1 MMYWHAIPLK
11 VINTSATFNTHYY
24 DKLSMVSLLE
34 KRYFDGNE
42 IKANLTTKII
52 GKAFQSYDIV
62 DSTNTIAS
70 NLASEGAEEGTV
82 VLAKMQKGGK
92 GRLEREWFSPNGGL
106 WLSIILRP
114 DIKPSEATKLTLMA
128 GVAVA
133 RILRSLY
140 NFDAK
145 IKWPNDVII
154 NGKKV
159 CGILTEARD
168 LENRIDYVILGIGI
182 NANFDLKDLPE
193 EIRNLTTTLG
203 GEIGSELDLEKLL
216 LALLMEID
224 KYYEILKIGNTNI
237 ILNEWRKLSDTL
249 GRRVKIIT
257 LKETIEGIALDVD
270 DMGALIVRT
279 DDNKEQKF
287 FAGDCMHVSK
297 TI

>member
-11 VINTSATFNTHYY
+11 VINTLATFNTHYY
-24 DKLSMVSLLE
+24 DKLPMASMPE

-52 GKAFQSYDIV
+52 GKAIQSYDIV
-62 DSTNTIAS
+62 DSTNTNAMK
-70 NLASEGAEEGTV
+70 LASEGAEEGTV
-82 VLAKMQKGGK
+82 VLAKMQRMGK
-92 GRLEREWFSPNGGL
+92 GRLNREWHSPKGGL
-106 WLSIILRP
+106 WLSLILRP
-114 DIKPSEATKLTLMA
+114 DINSSEATRLTLMA
-128 GVAVA
+128 ALAVA
-133 RILRSLY
+133 RTIRGVY
-140 NFDAK
+140 NLDAK
-145 IKWPNDVII
+145 IKWPNDVLIK
-154 NGKKV
+154 GKKV
-159 CGILTEARD
+159 CGIFTEARS

-287 FAGDCMHVSK
+287 LAGDCVHVSK